1 MTFPFTYKGTEY
13 RTSIDDTL
21 LVAFVTF
28 GINPETGGKPLC
40 YLRVARNPIFLKD
53 LSENPLYKK
62 NWFIDGLPN
71 LPAHAFTKAEL
82 QFFKNAYETMTYSEI
97 YDDPIFRNLIFKTTA
112 YYVKDTRNSSN
123 SSPDSS
129 SEPFYREISR
139 EEWESIALLIR
150 KL

>member
-28 GINPETGGKPLC
+28 GINPETGGEPFR

-53 LSENPLYKK
+53 LSENPLYRK
-62 NWFIDGLPN
+62 NWFIDGLPT
-71 LPAHAFTKAEL
+71 LPAYTFTKTEL
-82 QFFKNAYETMTYSEI
+82 QFFNNAYETMTYSEI
-97 YDDPIFRNLIFKTTA
+97 YDNPIFRNLIFKSTT
-112 YYVKDTRNSSN
+112 YYVKDTHNSSDP
-123 SSPDSS
+123 SSNSS